1 MRHVLVI
8 RLSALGDVAI
18 MVPVLEAYAQAN
30 PDVRFTVAAPPL
42 LEPLFSG
49 MPNVAFLGVKKK
61 QSARAIYRQLRAVGA
76 DAVAD
81 LHQVNRVGMALT
93 LLRLD
98 AL

>member
-49 MPNVAFLGVKKK
+49 MPRSTKGNNLKV
-61 QSARAIYRQLRAVGA
+61 
-76 DAVAD
+76 
-81 LHQVNRVGMALT
+81 
-93 LLRLD
+93 LLM
-98 AL
+98 